1 VREEAG
7 GGDPVGDAAALPSGS
22 TGLERHRAS
31 LSDLFRT
38 FLKISLL
45 GVGGPSAHLALMLDE
60 VVERRGWIDREH
72 FLHLIGVTNLLPG
85 PNSSQVAIHVGHTQ
99 RGVPGALVTGL
110 AFLTP
115 TFLMVTGLSVVYFR
129 YGTVP
134 AVAPVLW
141 GLKPVIAA
149 IILMAGWRLG
159 MVAMRGR
166 AGPLL
171 GAVGLLV
178 AVVAGRW
185 IVVSMAVGGLV
196 TWSLWRASSG
206 GPGSRSPGAGV
217 PGNGAPSARG
227 DQGPRHDPSARG
239 GQARTDTPGEHPDA
253 PSPALLLV
261 PLPGAALAASAAALG
276 KVFFLHLGIGA
287 VLFGGGYTLVALL
300 EPHAVA
306 GSGWLTPGE
315 YLDGIALSQAVPG
328 PISTLS
334 AFVGYAAA
342 GLPGA
347 VLATTGVY
355 LPAFVAVL
363 LAARHVER
371 LRGAEWARA
380 ALDGVN
386 AVVTGSIFGVG
397 LSLLPAAVDGA
408 WAVLLFVAAMLA
420 MARFRVPAAAV
431 VLVGLGAGVA
441 RAVLS

>member
-1 VREEAG
+1 
-7 GGDPVGDAAALPSGS
+7 
-22 TGLERHRAS
+22 
-31 LSDLFRT
+31 
-38 FLKISLL
+38 
-45 GVGGPSAHLALMLDE
+45 
-60 VVERRGWIDREH
+60 VERRGWIDREH

-85 PNSSQVAIHVGHTQ
+85 PNSSQVAIAVGHTQ
-99 RGVPGALVTGL
+99 REVPGALVAGL
-110 AFLTP
+110 AFLAP
-115 TFLMVTGLSVVYFR
+115 TFLMVTGLSAVYFR
-129 YGTVP
+129 YGTLP
-134 AVAPVLW
+134 AVEPLLW

-159 MVAMRGR
+159 AVAMRGS

-171 GAVGLLV
+171 GAMGLVV

-185 IVVSMAVGGLV
+185 IVVSMALGGIV
-196 TWSLWRASSG
+196 TWSVWRARSGSSG
-206 GPGSRSPGAGV
+206 SRTPRRE
-217 PGNGAPSARG
+217 APDEEPPETTR
-227 DQGPRHDPSARG
+227 
-239 GQARTDTPGEHPDA
+239 
-253 PSPALLLV
+253 PALLFV
-261 PLPGAALAASAAALG
+261 ALPAAAASVTGLG
-276 KVFFLHLGIGA
+276 QVFLLHLGIGA

-347 VLATTGVY
+347 LVATTGVY

-397 LSLLPAAVDGA
+397 MSLLPAAVDGT
-408 WAVLLFVAAMLA
+408 WAVLLFLAALLA
-420 MARFRVPAAAV
+420 MARFRAPAAV
-431 VLVGLGAGVA
+431 VVLAGLGAGLA
-441 RAVLS
+441 KAALS